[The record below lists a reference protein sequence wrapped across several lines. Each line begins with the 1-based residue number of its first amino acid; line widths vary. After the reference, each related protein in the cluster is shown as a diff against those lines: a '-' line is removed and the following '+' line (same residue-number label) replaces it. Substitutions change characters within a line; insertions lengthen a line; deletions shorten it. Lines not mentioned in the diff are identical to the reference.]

1 MTHTNSLSTED
12 TSKQKIA
19 SRIVAAI
26 LGGSL
31 VGLVFN
37 IIIAVQVNAWQVYV
51 ILVPVIA
58 LGVLAFNSF
67 SLIRNGQMEKGMWRI
82 IVGMLIILPP
92 FVLLIS
98 GVGIILGLII
108 IITTYL
114 YASQT
119 LPAKDVRRILFASL
133 GVGALTAATDFLTLE
148 YRLQIPEIQAFAP
161 AITALVLLFI
171 GFFVV
176 RRAWGHSL
184 RNKLLIAFIGI
195 TVFATGALAVYVFVS
210 TSNILRDGLERELT
224 QHTVEVGIRLGDVLN
239 EQVNTLTTLSLNEVL
254 RTGVETQNNSYT
266 GIADDAIQAK
276 LYAEDERW
284 RAADEANDNSDF
296 LVQWR
301 LTNAIAQELLEY
313 QKIFPNNVE
322 VFVTDVH
329 GGLVGAT
336 NRTSDY
342 YQADEDWWQA
352 AYNNGQGAVYIS
364 DPEFDESAGALAV
377 LIAMPLRNY
386 GTGEIVGVLRT
397 TYLASALTAILQEE
411 IGQTGETDLFIPG
424 EVVSRTHAGQFEPVD
439 TEEFEQ
445 LRSVA
450 DQGMVEMDYE
460 SVRSV
465 VVQAPM
471 RTLGGNST
479 VDNLGWI
486 VLFHQQQ
493 EEAYAPVN
501 TQVRGSLIL
510 MAIVVA
516 LAIAAAYGL
525 STFLVSPMTKLT
537 KTTEE
542 VAAGDLSS
550 RAEVTT
556 SDEIGTLASTFNS
569 MTSQLQ
575 ETLQGLEQ
583 RVSDRTRDLEIVAEV
598 GTATATILESNRLLQ
613 EVVNLTKERFNL
625 YHSHIYLLDDKGE
638 NLVLTAGAGEPGRI
652 MVAEGHSIPLD
663 REQSLVARAARDRK
677 GITVNDV
684 TQAPDFLPNPLL
696 PDTRSELAV
705 PMIVGGN
712 VIGVFDIQSEQVGR
726 FTDSDVNIQTTMA
739 AQLATSIQNVRSFEK
754 SKKQAELE
762 AMVNTIGQRIRRTT
776 TIEDTLQTA
785 IRELGTAIGASRVK
799 ASLRSATTSMDPMP
813 FELDDPVLTADVEHK
828 NGSGAVDSE
837 SMPAE

>member
-1 MTHTNSLSTED
+1 MTHANPLSTED
-12 TSKQKIA
+12 TRKKNIA
-19 SRIVAAI
+19 FRIAAAV

-31 VGLVFN
+31 IGLVFDT
-37 IIIAVQVNAWQVYV
+37 IIAIQVNVWQVYG
-51 ILVPVIA
+51 ILVPVII
-58 LGVLAFNSF
+58 LGILAFNSLR
-67 SLIRNGQMEKGMWRI
+67 LIRNGQIEKGMWWI

-98 GVGIILGLII
+98 GLGIILGLII
-108 IITTYL
+108 IMTTYF

-119 LPAKDVRRILFASL
+119 LPARDVRRILFASL

-148 YRLQIPEIQAFAP
+148 YRLQIPAIQEFAP
-161 AITALVLLFI
+161 AITVLVLLFI
-171 GFFVV
+171 GFFMA
-176 RRAWGHSL
+176 RQAWGRSL
-184 RNKLLIAFIGI
+184 RNKLLIAFIGV
-195 TVFATGALAVYVFVS
+195 TVFAVGALATYVYIS
-210 TSNILRDGLERELT
+210 TSGILREGLERELT

-254 RTGVETQNNSYT
+254 RAGVETQNDSY
-266 GIADDAIQAK
+266 GGSADAIQAK
-276 LYAEDERW
+276 LYTEDERW

-301 LTNAIAQELLEY
+301 LTNAVAQELLEY
-313 QKIFPNNVE
+313 QEIFPANVE
-322 VFVTDVH
+322 VFITDVY

-364 DPEFDESAGALAV
+364 EPEFDESADALAV
-377 LIAMPLRNY
+377 LVAMPLRNY
-386 GTGEIVGVLRT
+386 ETGEIVGILRT

-411 IGQTGETDLFIPG
+411 VGQTGETDLIIPG
-424 EVVSRTHAGQFEPVD
+424 EVVSHIHAEQFEPVE
-439 TEEFEQ
+439 TEESEQ

-460 SVRSV
+460 GVQSV

-471 RTLGGNST
+471 RTLGGDSP

-493 EEAYAPVN
+493 DEAFAPVN
-501 TQVRGSLIL
+501 TQVRGSLLL
-510 MAIVVA
+510 MVIVVV

-525 STFLVSPMTKLT
+525 SIFLVGPMTKLT
-537 KTTEE
+537 KTAED

-556 SDEIGTLASTFNS
+556 SDEIGTLAKTFNT
-569 MTSQLQ
+569 MTAQLQ

-583 RVSDRTRDLEIVAEV
+583 RVAARTRDLEIVAEV
-598 GTATATILESNRLLQ
+598 GTATATILESSRLLQ
-613 EVVNLTKERFNL
+613 EVVDLTKERFNL
-625 YHSHIYLLDDKGE
+625 YHSHIYLLDEKGE

-663 REQSLVARAARDRK
+663 REQSLVARAARERK
-677 GITVNDV
+677 GVTVNDV

-726 FTDSDVNIQTTMA
+726 FTESDVNIQTTMA

-762 AMVNTIGQRIRRTT
+762 TMVNSIGRRIRRTT

-799 ASLRSATTSMDPMP
+799 ASLRSASTGMEPMP
-813 FELDDPVLTADVEHK
+813 LEFAEPVLTAEAEHK
-828 NGSGAVDSE
+828 NGSGSVDSE
-837 SMPAE
+837 SMPAA

>member
-1 MTHTNSLSTED
+1 MTHANPSSTED
-12 TSKQKIA
+12 TRKRNIA
-19 SRIVAAI
+19 FRIAAAV

-31 VGLVFN
+31 IGLVFDT
-37 IIIAVQVNAWQVYV
+37 IIAIQVNVWQVYG
-51 ILVPVIA
+51 ILVPVII
-58 LGVLAFNSF
+58 LGILAFNSLR
-67 SLIRNGQMEKGMWRI
+67 LIRNGQIEKGMWWI

-98 GVGIILGLII
+98 GLGIILGLII
-108 IITTYL
+108 IMTTYF

-119 LPAKDVRRILFASL
+119 LPARDVRRILFASL

-148 YRLQIPEIQAFAP
+148 YRLQIPAIQEFAP
-161 AITALVLLFI
+161 AITVLVLLFI
-171 GFFVV
+171 GFFMA
-176 RRAWGHSL
+176 RQAWGRSL
-184 RNKLLIAFIGI
+184 RNKLLIAFIGV
-195 TVFATGALAVYVFVS
+195 TVFAVGALATYVYIS
-210 TSNILRDGLERELT
+210 TSGILREGLERELT

-254 RTGVETQNNSYT
+254 RAGVETQNDSY
-266 GIADDAIQAK
+266 GGSADAIQAK
-276 LYAEDERW
+276 LYTEDERW

-301 LTNAIAQELLEY
+301 LTNAVAQELLEY
-313 QKIFPNNVE
+313 QEIFPANVE
-322 VFVTDVH
+322 VFITDVY

-364 DPEFDESAGALAV
+364 EPEFDESADALAV
-377 LIAMPLRNY
+377 LVAMPLRNY
-386 GTGEIVGVLRT
+386 ETGEIVGILRT

-411 IGQTGETDLFIPG
+411 VGQTGETDLIIPG
-424 EVVSRTHAGQFEPVD
+424 EVVSHIHAEQFEPVE

-460 SVRSV
+460 GVQSV

-471 RTLGGNST
+471 RTLGGDSP

-493 EEAYAPVN
+493 DEAFAPVN
-501 TQVRGSLIL
+501 TQVRGSLLL
-510 MAIVVA
+510 MVIVVV

-525 STFLVSPMTKLT
+525 SIFLVGPMTKLT
-537 KTTEE
+537 KTAED

-556 SDEIGTLASTFNS
+556 SDEIGTLAKTFNT
-569 MTSQLQ
+569 MTAQLQ

-583 RVSDRTRDLEIVAEV
+583 RVAARTRDLEIVAEV
-598 GTATATILESNRLLQ
+598 GTATATILESSRLLQ
-613 EVVNLTKERFNL
+613 EVVDLTKERFNL
-625 YHSHIYLLDDKGE
+625 YHSHIYLLDEKGE

-663 REQSLVARAARDRK
+663 REQSLVARAARERK
-677 GITVNDV
+677 GVTVNDV

-726 FTDSDVNIQTTMA
+726 FTESDVNIQTTMA

-762 AMVNTIGQRIRRTT
+762 TMVNSIGRRIRRTT

-799 ASLRSATTSMDPMP
+799 ASLRSASTGMEPMP
-813 FELDDPVLTADVEHK
+813 LEFAEPVLTAEAEHK
-828 NGSGAVDSE
+828 NGSGSVDSE
-837 SMPAE
+837 SMPAA

>member
-1 MTHTNSLSTED
+1 MTHTNPLSTED

-19 SRIVAAI
+19 SRIVIAI

-51 ILVPVIA
+51 ILVPVIT
-58 LGVLAFNSF
+58 LGVLAFNSL
-67 SLIRNGQMEKGMWRI
+67 SLIRNGQIEKGMWRI
-82 IVGMLIILPP
+82 IVGMLFILPP

-108 IITTYL
+108 VVTTYL

-119 LPAKDVRRILFASL
+119 LPAKDVKRILFASL
-133 GVGALTAATDFLTLE
+133 GVGALTAVTDFLTLE
-148 YRLQIPEIQAFAP
+148 YRLQIPEFQAFAP
-161 AITALVLLFI
+161 VITVLVLLFI

-176 RRAWGHSL
+176 RRAWGRSL
-184 RNKLLIAFIGI
+184 RNKLLIAFIGV
-195 TVFATGALAVYVFVS
+195 TVFAVGALATYVYIS
-210 TSNILRDGLERELT
+210 TSNILRRGLERELT

-254 RTGVETQNNSYT
+254 RTGVETQNASYV
-266 GIADDAIQAK
+266 GNADDTQAK

-301 LTNAIAQELLEY
+301 LTNAVAKELLEY

-322 VFVTDVH
+322 VFVTDAY

-342 YQADEDWWQA
+342 YQADEDWWQT

-364 DPEFDESAGALAV
+364 EPEFDESSDALAV
-377 LIAMPLRNY
+377 LVAMPLRNNE
-386 GTGEIVGVLRT
+386 TGEIVGVLRT
-397 TYLASALTAILQEE
+397 TYLVSALTIILQEE
-411 IGQTGETDLFIPG
+411 VGRTGETDLIIPG
-424 EVVSRTHAGQFEPVD
+424 EVTSHIHAGEFEPV
-439 TEEFEQ
+439 EAGEFEQ

-450 DQGMVEMDYE
+450 NQGMVEMDYE
-460 SVRSV
+460 SVQSV

-471 RTLGGNST
+471 RTLGGDST

-493 EEAYAPVN
+493 EEAYSPVN

-510 MAIVVA
+510 MAIIVA

-525 STFLVSPMTKLT
+525 STFLVGPMTKLT
-537 KTTEE
+537 KTAEE

-556 SDEIGTLASTFNS
+556 SDEIGTLAIAFNS

-583 RVSDRTRDLEIVAEV
+583 RVFARTRDLEIVAEV
-598 GTATATILESNRLLQ
+598 GTATATILESSRLLQ
-613 EVVNLTKERFNL
+613 EVVDLTKERFNL
-625 YHSHIYLLDDKGE
+625 YHSHIYLLDEKGE

-663 REQSLVARAARDRK
+663 REKSLVARAARERK
-677 GITVNDV
+677 GVTVNDV

-726 FTDSDVNIQTTMA
+726 FTESDVNIQTTMA

-762 AMVNTIGQRIRRTT
+762 TMVNTIGQRIRRTT

-799 ASLRSATTSMDPMP
+799 ASLRSASASMEPTS
-813 FELDDPVLTADVEHK
+813 FELAEPVLTAEAEHK
-828 NGSGAVDSE
+828 NGSGSVNPE
-837 SMPAE
+837 SMSAE